1 MNDQYQHNAKY
12 DIAVMNS
19 VNTLRLGMSKIFVH
33 QTVDL
38 LCNIHTMQRVL
49 NVTIEIARCYN
60 LMN

>member
-1 MNDQYQHNAKY
+1 MTDQYQHNGKY

-19 VNTLRLGMSKIFVH
+19 VNTLRLFVH
-33 QTVDL
+33 QIVDL